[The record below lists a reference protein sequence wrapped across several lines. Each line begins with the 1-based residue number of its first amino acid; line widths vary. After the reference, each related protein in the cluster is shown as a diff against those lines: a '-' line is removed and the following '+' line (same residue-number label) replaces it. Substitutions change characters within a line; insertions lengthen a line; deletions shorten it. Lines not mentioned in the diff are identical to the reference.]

1 MYKLCITEKSAKN
14 QVALEQAF
22 LRLALQ
28 RNYDDITIT
37 DICREAGL
45 SRKVYYRL
53 FENKNDVLYAL
64 IDHTLGGLEAY
75 APEMDPLGRFC
86 AYWKAQRPLLD
97 ALNLTQCNSLLLDRA
112 IRFVLN
118 YNPAA
123 LTDIYPDLL
132 RWDRT
137 VQIFLI
143 SGLFGAIVDWHSR
156 GFDIPEEAVSRSLR
170 NLLTSRLHPL
180 LPGAPETAALG

>member
-22 LRLALQ
+22 LRLALR

-37 DICREAGL
+37 DICQEAGL

-75 APEMDPLGRFC
+75 APEMEPLHRFC
-86 AYWKAQRPLLD
+86 TYWKEQHLLLD
-97 ALNLTQCNSLLLDRA
+97 ALDLTQCNSLLLDRA
-112 IRFVLN
+112 IRFILN

-123 LTDIYPDLL
+123 LTDIYPNLL

-156 GFDIPEEAVSRSLR
+156 GFDTSEEEVSRSLR
-170 NLLTSRLHPL
+170 TLLSSRLHPL
-180 LPGAPETAALG
+180 RPGQPEAAALG

>member
-1 MYKLCITEKSAKN
+1 MYKLCVTEKSARN

-22 LRLALQ
+22 LRLSLS
-28 RNYDDITIT
+28 RRYDDITIT
-37 DICREAGL
+37 DICQEAGL

-75 APEMDPLGRFC
+75 EPDMEPLHRFC
-86 AYWKAQRPLLD
+86 RYWKEQRLLLD
-97 ALNLTQCNSLLLDRA
+97 ALDLTQCNALLLERA

-118 YNPAA
+118 YNPSS

-132 RWDRT
+132 SWNRT
-137 VQIFLI
+137 TQVFLI
-143 SGLFGAIVDWHSR
+143 AGLFGAMLDWHAR
-156 GFDIPEEAVSRSLR
+156 GFDLSVEEVSRSLEA
-170 NLLTSRLHPL
+170 LLTTRLHARQP
-180 LPGAPETAALG
+180 ADPEDRPFN